1 LNKPFF
7 AILLLLVFSCSPDE
21 ETPTTTTEPIKVQFK
36 VSVLVGTTTSDKGS
50 VEGSGTYEEE
60 TEATITATPSEGY
73 QFSGWTGDYVGIE
86 NPVSINIT
94 GDKNITANF
103 EQLFPIYL
111 DENGITIKAYDF
123 ALVGNEYELNGV
135 SYTVV
140 DNSNIAT
147 QIELDNLNLC
157 TTLVT
162 NMDEL
167 FEDNSSTILFNSDI
181 SFWDTSNVTSMDKM
195 FYGSSAFNIDISIW
209 DTSKVNIMQS
219 MFLGTESFNQDIG
232 NWDTSSVIDM
242 DSMFWNTPSFNQ
254 DLTGWCVSSITSE
267 PSNFAA
273 TPSALEDKNKPIWGT
288 CPD

>member
-1 LNKPFF
+1 MKKLLFTPFF
-7 AILLLLVFSCSPDE
+7 LLINYGCSTEDE
-21 ETPTTTTEPIKVQFK
+21 TQSSEPEVVQYTL
-36 VSVLVGTTTSDKGS
+36 SITSGEGGS
-50 VEGSGTYEEE
+50 VSDGGTYDEG

-73 QFSGWTGDYVGIE
+73 QFSGWTGDFKGSE
-86 NPVSINIT
+86 NPVKINIT
-94 GDKNITANF
+94 GDKSITANF

-111 DENGITIKAYDF
+111 DENGITVKAYDF
-123 ALVGNEYELNGV
+123 ALIGNEYELNGV

-167 FEDNSSTILFNSDI
+167 FEDNSSTIFFNSDI

-209 DTSKVNIMQS
+209 DTSKVIIMQS

-232 NWDTSSVIDM
+232 SWDTSSVIDM

>member
-1 LNKPFF
+1 MKKLLFTLFF
-7 AILLLLVFSCSPDE
+7 LLINYGCSTEDE
-21 ETPTTTTEPIKVQFK
+21 TQSSEPEVVQYTL
-36 VSVLVGTTTSDKGS
+36 SITSGEGGS
-50 VEGSGTYEEE
+50 VSDGGTYDEG

-73 QFSGWTGDYVGIE
+73 QFLGWTGDFVGSE
-86 NPVSINIT
+86 NPVKINIS

-123 ALVGNEYELNGV
+123 ALIGNEYELNGV

-147 QIELDNLNLC
+147 QIELENVNLC
-157 TTLVT
+157 TSLVT

-209 DTSKVNIMQS
+209 DTSKVIIMQS

-254 DLTGWCVSSITSE
+254 DLTGWCVTSILSE

>member
-1 LNKPFF
+1 MKKLLFTPFF
-7 AILLLLVFSCSPDE
+7 LLINYGCSTEDE
-21 ETPTTTTEPIKVQFK
+21 TQSSEPEVVQYTL
-36 VSVLVGTTTSDKGS
+36 SITSGEGGS
-50 VEGSGTYEEE
+50 VSDGGTYDEG
-60 TEATITATPSEGY
+60 TEATITASPSEGY
-73 QFSGWTGDYVGIE
+73 QFSSWTGDFIGSE
-86 NPVSINIT
+86 NPVKINIS

-123 ALVGNEYELNGV
+123 ALIGNEYELNGV

-147 QIELDNLNLC
+147 QIESDNLNLC

-209 DTSKVNIMQS
+209 DTSKVIIMQS

-254 DLTGWCVSSITSE
+254 DLTGWCVTNIISE

>member
-1 LNKPFF
+1 MKKLLFTPFF
-7 AILLLLVFSCSPDE
+7 LLINYGCSTEDE
-21 ETPTTTTEPIKVQFK
+21 TQSSEPEVVQYTL
-36 VSVLVGTTTSDKGS
+36 SITSGEGGS
-50 VEGSGTYEEE
+50 VSDGGTYDEG
-60 TEATITATPSEGY
+60 TEATITATPSAGY
-73 QFSGWTGDYVGIE
+73 QFSGWTGDFIGSE
-86 NPVSINIT
+86 NPAKINIS

-123 ALVGNEYELNGV
+123 ALIGNEYELNGV

-209 DTSKVNIMQS
+209 DTSKVIIMQS

>member
-1 LNKPFF
+1 MKKLLFTPFF
-7 AILLLLVFSCSPDE
+7 LLINYGCSTEDE
-21 ETPTTTTEPIKVQFK
+21 TQSSEPEVVQYTL
-36 VSVLVGTTTSDKGS
+36 SITSGEGGS
-50 VEGSGTYEEE
+50 VSDGGTYDEG

-73 QFSGWTGDYVGIE
+73 QFSGWTGDFTGSE
-86 NPVSINIT
+86 NPVKINIS

-103 EQLFPIYL
+103 EQLFSIYL

-123 ALVGNEYELNGV
+123 ALIGNEYELNGV

-209 DTSKVNIMQS
+209 DTSKVIIMQS

-254 DLTGWCVSSITSE
+254 DLTGWCVTSILSE

>member
-1 LNKPFF
+1 MNKPFF
-7 AILLLLVFSCSPDE
+7 AFLLLLVFSCSPDE
-21 ETPTTTTEPIKVQFK
+21 ETPTTTTEPI
-36 VSVLVGTTTSDKGS
+36 
-50 VEGSGTYEEE
+50 
-60 TEATITATPSEGY
+60 
-73 QFSGWTGDYVGIE
+73 
-86 NPVSINIT
+86 
-94 GDKNITANF
+94 
-103 EQLFPIYL
+103 FPIYL

-147 QIELDNLNLC
+147 QIELDNVNLC

-209 DTSKVNIMQS
+209 DTSKVIIMQS

-254 DLTGWCVSSITSE
+254 DLTGWCVTSIISE